1 MNRRETPRLGGRS
14 APWLLTRDDYA
25 GRGSELRKEER
36 VSETGGE
43 AVKEG
48 AIERRKSQ
56 HPKGTVSGRKNSRPT
71 SRKRKALVG
80 ACSLEQQTGPVNG
93 SCPGAFLGYSRRRV
107 V

>member
-43 AVKEG
+43 AVK
-48 AIERRKSQ
+48 A
-56 HPKGTVSGRKNSRPT
+56 VSYTHLTLPT
-71 SRKRKALVG
+71 KA
-80 ACSLEQQTGPVNG
+80 
-93 SCPGAFLGYSRRRV
+93 
-107 V
+107 

>member
-1 MNRRETPRLGGRS
+1 MNGSRSPRRGRWFDKNRRETPRLGGRS

-48 AIERRKSQ
+48 AIERRRKSQ
-56 HPKGTVSGRKNSRPT
+56 HAKTWRDSVRTK
-71 SRKRKALVG
+71 
-80 ACSLEQQTGPVNG
+80 EQQACVTKAQ
-93 SCPGAFLGYSRRRV
+93 GASWSMLFRTTDGTR
-107 V
+107 